1 MLRITSGQVTM
12 LSAQSQFAAR
22 VALPFDQAPRFPDK
36 CLGCDETQ
44 PQLKWSPTRG
54 HSPFTGKAQ
63 YFDNHDMLPHIEI
76 PVCAECM
83 DDMPGRTHE
92 FSGVLASYFAPLLC
106 VAATIFFYSVQLHAV
121 AVLTGAAALVWILFA
136 THAVWVVS
144 HSTLFDLKVGKH
156 ESLIY
161 YFRDEAY
168 GKEFAELNQ

>member
-1 MLRITSGQVTM
+1 M

-22 VALPFDQAPRFPDK
+22 VALPFDQVPRFPDK

-144 HSTLFDLKVGKH
+144 HSTLFDLKVWKH